1 MHEIVETNPYLRA
14 AKIAKVSDDEM
25 AQIVDYIA
33 ENPDIGEIM
42 VGSGGCRKVRFA
54 RKGKGKS
61 GGYRIVTYYSDLNN
75 PVFLLW
81 IFAKNRQ
88 ENLNN
93 AQITALSKSVKELI
107 K

>member
-14 AKIAKVSDDEM
+14 AKIAKVSDNEM
-25 AQIVDYIA
+25 ARIVDYIA

-61 GGYRIVTYYSDLNN
+61 GGYRIITYYSDVDS

-81 IFAKNRQ
+81 IFAKNKQ
-88 ENLNN
+88 ENLSDS
-93 AQITALSKSVKELI
+93 QIRGLSKSVKELV